1 MTDSFEAQMR
11 GMVEDSL
18 QALKGVFNQSV
29 QDTINQAQLQGPSV
43 ANPSGGKGG
52 RMPVDTGFLRASGRA
67 SLEGLPGGPIIG
79 DKDKVYP
86 SPDKYTDTPSVK
98 TTIATLKLGGSLW
111 FGWTADYANAMEV
124 IYGFLGA
131 ALQNW
136 QSNVEKNA
144 IETRMRLEKK
154 RRGTS

>member
-1 MTDSFEAQMR
+1 MTDSFEAQIR
-11 GMVEDSL
+11 GMVEDTL
-18 QALKGVFNQSV
+18 NGLKAVFNQSV

-52 RMPVDTGFLRASGRA
+52 RMPIDTGFLRASGRA
-67 SLEGLPGGPIIG
+67 SLEGLPSGLGNG
-79 DKDKVYP
+79 DKRIKYP
-86 SPDKYTDTPSVK
+86 SPDKYSETPSVK
-98 TTIATLKLGGSLW
+98 TTIASLKLGGSLW

-124 IYGFLGA
+124 RYGFLGA

-144 IETRMRLEKK
+144 EQVRKRSEAKK
-154 RRGTS
+154 

>member
-1 MTDSFEAQMR
+1 VTDSFEAQMR

-29 QDTINQAQLQGPSV
+29 QDTINQAQLQGPSKK
-43 ANPSGGKGG
+43 GTGKGG

-67 SLEGLPGGPIIG
+67 SLEGLPSGPIKG
-79 DKDKVYP
+79 DKDKKYP
-86 SPDKYTDTPSVK
+86 SPDKYTSTPSVK

-124 IYGFLGA
+124 RYGFLGA

-144 IETRMRLEKK
+144 IEARMRLEKK